1 MQQTFL
7 LWYNTLEVVK
17 EMIKI
22 NKKQIKN
29 KITKVIEKIK
39 DKYLLVLSFIV
50 INLINS
56 LLLRLITVKNIF
68 SIHPL
73 LIDIGLLL
81 LLSLLSLL
89 FKRKNRIKY
98 FMTTTIIL
106 TMICLINSV
115 YYHYYDSFATVT
127 LISNLVYA
135 KDVGDA
141 IFENVLKPEDLIYLW
156 GPIAIYLSYYFLKK
170 KKYFNK
176 EFKNNKKLTITTIIL
191 TLSLWG
197 IASIIMPITAW
208 GSFHKLWNRESV
220 VMNYGIYIY
229 QIDDIIQSISPKINS
244 AFGHDKALKETELY
258 YQENKY
264 EKKENKY
271 TNIFEGK
278 NVIVIHAESIQNFVI
293 DLEFNNKEVTPN
305 LNKLT
310 KEGIYFNNFY
320 SQVGVGTSSDT
331 EFTFN
336 TSLMP
341 STKGT
346 VFVNYFDREY
356 VSIPKLLKEKGYY
369 TYSMHA
375 NAGEFWNRNI
385 MHETLGYNKFY
396 SKNSYVI
403 DETIGLGLSDKSF
416 FSQSADIMK
425 EIKETEGV
433 PFYSTLIMLSNHTP
447 FSDLELMPEYETT
460 INVELN
466 NRTITREYISN
477 TDLGNY
483 IRSVH
488 YADEAIGEFINKLD
502 KEGLLDNTVLLIYG
516 DHDARLDKDDFNL
529 LYNYDPVE
537 DRIKEE
543 GEEGYV
549 SFNDYDYE
557 LNRKVPFII
566 WTKDKK
572 INTVVDTPM
581 GMIDV
586 LPTIGNMLGIH
597 SEYQLGNDIFNLE
610 DNIVTFVDGS
620 FVTSNI
626 YYSSPKEEIYPI
638 SNEPITEEYI
648 QKRIKYSSNLIDI
661 SNNIISYDLIKELS
675 GDN

>member
-1 MQQTFL
+1 MTITIVL
-7 LWYNTLEVVK
+7 TL
-17 EMIKI
+17 
-22 NKKQIKN
+22 
-29 KITKVIEKIK
+29 
-39 DKYLLVLSFIV
+39 
-50 INLINS
+50 
-56 LLLRLITVKNIF
+56 
-68 SIHPL
+68 
-73 LIDIGLLL
+73 
-81 LLSLLSLL
+81 
-89 FKRKNRIKY
+89 
-98 FMTTTIIL
+98 
-106 TMICLINSV
+106 ICLINSV
-115 YYHYYDSFATVT
+115 YYHYYSSFATVT

-135 KDVGDA
+135 KDVGNA
-141 IFENVLKPEDLIYLW
+141 IFENVLKPVDFIYLW
-156 GPIAIYLSYYFLKK
+156 APIAIYLLYHFLNK
-170 KKYFNK
+170 KKYFTK
-176 EFKNNKKLTITTIIL
+176 ELKHTKKIIISTIVT

-197 IASIIMPITAW
+197 LASIIMPITAW
-208 GSFHKLWNRESV
+208 GSFYKLWNRESV

-229 QIDDIIQSISPKINS
+229 QIDDIIQSISPKLNS
-244 AFGHDKALKETELY
+244 AFGHDRALKETEKY
-258 YQENKY
+258 YEENKY
-264 EKKENKY
+264 QKQENEY

-293 DLEFNNKEVTPN
+293 DLAFNNKEVTPN
-305 LNKLT
+305 LNKLS

-396 SKNSYVI
+396 SRDSYII

-416 FSQSADIMK
+416 FSQSVDIMK
-425 EIKETEGV
+425 EIKETEGT

-447 FSDLELMPEYETT
+447 FSDLDLMPEYDTT
-460 INVELN
+460 INVEIN

-488 YADEAIGEFINKLD
+488 YADEAIGEFIEKLD
-502 KEGLLDNTVLLIYG
+502 AEGLLDNTVLLIYG
-516 DHDARLDKDDFNL
+516 DHDARLDKDDFDL

-543 GEEGYV
+543 GEDGYI

-566 WTKDKK
+566 WTKDKTFST
-572 INTVVDTPM
+572 IVDTPM

-610 DNIVTFVDGS
+610 DNIVTFIDGS

-626 YYSSPKEEIYPI
+626 YYSSPKGEIYPI

-648 QKRIKYSSNLIDI
+648 QNGIKYASDQIDI
-661 SNNIISYDLIKELS
+661 SNNIISYDLIKELN
-675 GDN
+675 GEKPN